1 MIPSAMHFLW
11 TTVVYLPSWTI
22 ILLVRLYQWTLSP
35 LVGRQCRF
43 RPTCSNYMIR
53 AVQKYGA
60 ARGTA
65 KGVWRICRCHPWNA
79 GGYDPP

>member
-1 MIPSAMHFLW
+1 MRFLW
-11 TTVVYLPSWTI
+11 ATIVNAPAWTVV
-22 ILLVRLYQWTLSP
+22 LLVRLYQWTLSP

-43 RPTCSNYMIR
+43 RPTCSNYMIG

-60 ARGTA
+60 LRGTA
-65 KGVWRICRCHPWNA
+65 KGLWRICRCHPWNV